1 MKNEKVL
8 KTDIV
13 KNLRSK
19 IKSCDSLCNDILS
32 MPSDEVF
39 KNDVIKVVRKNSFSW
54 GSSIFNIIRD
64 TH

>member
-1 MKNEKVL
+1 MKNTKVL
-8 KTDIV
+8 KTDII

-32 MPSDEVF
+32 MSGDEVF
-39 KNDVIKVVRKNSFSW
+39 KNDVIKVVRKNSISW